1 MEFKELE
8 KGKISEV
15 EGKILTK
22 WKEENI
28 LEKTIENRKDNE
40 TWVFYDGPIYANAKP
55 GIHHVFSKTIK
66 DSFCKYQTMKGH
78 KVDRKIGLDCNGLPI
93 EYNVEKKLG
102 INGKKDIEKMGIDK
116 FIEECKKNTAI
127 NIDEVNRITDM
138 MGQFID
144 SKHPYIT
151 CTNDYHETE
160 WYLLKEMHKKGL
172 IYNSNKILPYCP
184 RCGTELAK
192 FEVEQGYQED
202 SVNTVIVPFKI
213 KDSDTYF
220 LVWTTTP
227 WTLMDNVAA
236 CVNPDLEYVK
246 VSSMGYMFIVAK
258 SLANKVLG
266 DDYEVLETYKG
277 TDLVG
282 IKYEQLLPF
291 AKVTDGKSFEV
302 VADSYV
308 TDEDGTGIVHIA
320 PAYGEDDNRVCK
332 ENKIGWTQN
341 VNLAG
346 KYTIGPWEGRLVTD
360 PELEIEIIK
369 YLKEQDKLF
378 KKIKITHKY
387 PHCWRCKSPLIYY
400 AKSAWYIKTTEY
412 KDKIIEENNK
422 IKWHPDYV
430 GTKRFGNWLNNMV
443 DWGISRNRYWG
454 CPLPFWVCDECG
466 EFEVVGSRE
475 ELIERANE
483 ELKYE
488 DIDLHRPYV
497 DNITIKC
504 QHCGKTMHRVKDV
517 IDVWFDSGSMPY
529 AQCHYP
535 FENKE
540 WFHKHFPADF
550 IAEGVDQTRGWFY
563 TLLVISTI
571 ISGQS
576 SFKNVVVNDMML
588 DSNGKKMSK
597 STGNIIDPIKIMEE
611 YGADTV
617 RWYMLYAS
625 PVWTPLK
632 FDVEGLKEVHS
643 KFFNPLRNSYNFF
656 AIYANADKITD
667 INTCRVEYNDREDID
682 KWLLS
687 KYNKLIKE
695 VTEAYDEYDLNKVV
709 KLITDFTSIDL
720 SNWYIRRNRDRFW
733 DNLMTTSKK
742 SVYMTTY
749 EVLEGL
755 SKLIA
760 PIASYTAEEIYTNLT
775 GNISVHLSDFPICNE
790 ELIDLKL
797 EEKMDL
803 VRDLISIGRN
813 VREESKIKVRQP
825 ISEILLDKKKE
836 KVIGELTSLIKE
848 ELNVKEVIYTD
859 DLSTYMN
866 FMVKPNFKEV
876 GKIFGKNIKEFS
888 DKLLELS
895 NEDINKLENNESI
908 KMSIDNTTYDITKD
922 MVDIRISSKEGFKA
936 MVVGNNFVILNT
948 VITKELE
955 NEGLARETISK
966 VQQLRKTMNFD
977 ITDRINM
984 YIDATSEYKENIKD
998 YLDMIKDETLTINVY
1013 DKDGIEDKVN
1023 INDYEVGFVLEK
1035 VSTK

>member
-15 EGKILTK
+15 EGKILAK

-55 GIHHVFSKTIK
+55 GIHHVLAKTIK
-66 DSFCKYQTMKGH
+66 DSFCKYKTMKGY
-78 KVDRKIGLDCNGLPI
+78 KVLRKIGLDTHGLPI
-93 EYNVEKKLG
+93 EVNVEKKLG
-102 INGKKDIEKMGIDK
+102 FKTKADIEKFGIEN
-116 FIEECKKNTAI
+116 FCRECNNATAL
-127 NIDEVNRITDM
+127 NIDEVNLLTDN

-144 SKHPYIT
+144 SKHPYVT
-151 CTNDYHETE
+151 CSNEFIESE
-160 WYLLKEMHKKGL
+160 WWLIKEIDKKGL
-172 IYNSNKILPYCP
+172 IYYGNKVLPYCP
-184 RCGTELAK
+184 RCGTELSAN
-192 FEVEQGYQED
+192 EVGQGYQED

-227 WTLMDNVAA
+227 WTLMANVAL
-236 CVNPDLEYVK
+236 CVNPDLEYIK
-246 VSSMGYMFIVAK
+246 VSSMGYKFIVAK

-266 DDYEVLETYKG
+266 DDFEVLETYKG

-282 IKYEQLLPF
+282 TNYEQLMPF
-291 AKVTDGKSFEV
+291 AEVEGKCFEV

-308 TDEDGTGIVHIA
+308 TSEDGTGIVHIA
-320 PAYGEDDNRVCK
+320 PAYGDDDNRVCK
-332 ENKIGWTQN
+332 ENGIGF
-341 VNLAG
+341 VNPVG
-346 KYTIGPWEGRLVTD
+346 KDGCYTTGPWKGTLVTD
-360 PELEIEIIK
+360 KDLEIEIIK
-369 YLKEQDKLF
+369 WLKENDKLF
-378 KKIKITHKY
+378 KKIKLTHDY
-387 PHCWRCKSPLIYY
+387 PHCWRCHSPLIYY
-400 AKSAWYIKTTEY
+400 SKPAWYIRTTEY
-412 KDKIIEENNK
+412 KDKILEANK
-422 IKWHPDYV
+422 TVSWHPDYV
-430 GTKRFGNWLNNMV
+430 GTKRFNNWLENMV

-454 CPLPFWVCDECG
+454 CPMPIWICSSCG
-466 EFEVVGSRE
+466 EKHVIGSIKELDDMKVG
-475 ELIERANE
+475 
-483 ELKYE
+483 
-488 DIDLHRPYV
+488 DIDVKNMELHRPYIDEV
-497 DNITIKC
+497 HIKC
-504 QHCGKTMHRVKDV
+504 PKCNGIMNRVTDV
-517 IDVWFDSGSMPY
+517 MDVWFDSGAMPY
-529 AQCHYP
+529 AQFHYP

-540 WFHKHFPADF
+540 LFESQFPADF
-550 IAEGVDQTRGWFY
+550 IAEGVDQTRGWFNS
-563 TLLVISTI
+563 LICISTI
-571 ISGQS
+571 VSGVS
-576 SFKNVVVNDMML
+576 SFKNVVVNDMVL

-656 AIYANADKITD
+656 AIYANADKIID

-733 DNLMTTSKK
+733 DSEMTTSKK

-755 SKLIA
+755 SRLIA

-775 GNISVHLSDFPICNE
+775 GNISVHLSDFPVCNE

-895 NEDINKLENNESI
+895 NEDINKLENNETI

>member
-15 EGKILTK
+15 EGKILAK

-55 GIHHVFSKTIK
+55 GIHHVLAKTIK
-66 DSFCKYQTMKGH
+66 DSFCKYKTMKGY
-78 KVDRKIGLDCNGLPI
+78 KVLRKIGLDTHGLPI
-93 EYNVEKKLG
+93 EVNVEKKLG
-102 INGKKDIEKMGIDK
+102 FKTKADIEKFGIEN
-116 FIEECKKNTAI
+116 FCRECNNATAL
-127 NIDEVNRITDM
+127 NIDEVNLLTDN

-144 SKHPYIT
+144 SKHPYVT
-151 CTNDYHETE
+151 CSNEFIESE
-160 WYLLKEMHKKGL
+160 WWLIKEIDKKGL
-172 IYNSNKILPYCP
+172 IYYGNKVLPYCP
-184 RCGTELAK
+184 RCGTELSAN
-192 FEVEQGYQED
+192 EVGQGYQED

-227 WTLMDNVAA
+227 WTLMANVAL
-236 CVNPDLEYVK
+236 CVNPDLEYIK
-246 VSSMGYMFIVAK
+246 VSSMGYKFIVAK
-258 SLANKVLG
+258 TLANKVLG

-282 IKYEQLLPF
+282 TNYEQLMPF
-291 AKVTDGKSFEV
+291 AEVEGKCFEV

-308 TDEDGTGIVHIA
+308 TSEDGTGIVHIA
-320 PAYGEDDNRVCK
+320 PAYGDDDNRVCK
-332 ENKIGWTQN
+332 ENGIGF
-341 VNLAG
+341 VNPVG
-346 KYTIGPWEGRLVTD
+346 KDGCYTTGPWKGTLVTD
-360 PELEIEIIK
+360 KDLEIEIIK
-369 YLKEQDKLF
+369 WLKENDKLF
-378 KKIKITHKY
+378 KKIKLTHDY
-387 PHCWRCKSPLIYY
+387 PHCWRCHSPLIYY
-400 AKSAWYIKTTEY
+400 SKPAWYIRTTEY
-412 KDKIIEENNK
+412 KDKILEANK
-422 IKWHPDYV
+422 TVSWHPDYV
-430 GTKRFGNWLNNMV
+430 GTKRFNNWLENMV

-454 CPLPFWVCDECG
+454 CPMPIWICSSCG
-466 EFEVVGSRE
+466 EKHVIGSIKELDDMKVG
-475 ELIERANE
+475 
-483 ELKYE
+483 
-488 DIDLHRPYV
+488 DIDVKNMELHRPYIDEV
-497 DNITIKC
+497 HIKC
-504 QHCGKTMHRVKDV
+504 PKCNGIMNRVTDV
-517 IDVWFDSGSMPY
+517 MDVWFDSGAMPY

-550 IAEGVDQTRGWFY
+550 IAEGVDQTRGWFNS
-563 TLLVISTI
+563 LICISTI
-571 ISGQS
+571 VSGVS
-576 SFKNVVVNDMML
+576 SFKNVVVNDMVL

-998 YLDMIKDETLTINVY
+998 YLDMIKDETLTIDVY